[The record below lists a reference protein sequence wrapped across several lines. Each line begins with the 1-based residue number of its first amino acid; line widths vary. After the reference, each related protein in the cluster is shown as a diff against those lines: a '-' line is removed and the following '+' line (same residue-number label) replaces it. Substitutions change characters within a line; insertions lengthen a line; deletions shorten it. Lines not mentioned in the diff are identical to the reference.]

1 MRRPN
6 RFSWIGL
13 EAAGV
18 EPNTSLEKTQTCRPH
33 EHPLPPSL
41 LRNNLRCDWSA
52 THTCDASFYADS
64 CHNWLLV
71 FLSMLG
77 VNEYEGQRSSSGRA
91 RFLRRRL
98 LLFLLSMFP
107 GSDDQGKISS
117 SMNDDLAPSFVFFD
131 KNREMPEQLFSKWNL
146 NKRKRNFFS
155 IWTSSCFWFF
165 SCWDFLI
172 HSELFKPL
180 LPWSS

>member
-1 MRRPN
+1 MSTTRSP
-6 RFSWIGL
+6 
-13 EAAGV
+13 
-18 EPNTSLEKTQTCRPH
+18 T
-33 EHPLPPSL
+33 PPSL
-41 LRNNLRCDWSA
+41 QRKNLRCDWSA

-107 GSDDQGKISS
+107 GSNDQGKISS

-131 KNREMPEQLFSKWNL
+131 KNREMPEQLVSKWNL
-146 NKRKRNFFS
+146 NKRKRNLFRYERVLAFDFLAAG
-155 IWTSSCFWFF
+155 I
-165 SCWDFLI
+165 FLI

-180 LPWSS
+180 FPWSS

>member
-1 MRRPN
+1 MPRPI

-13 EAAGV
+13 EATGV
-18 EPNTSLEKTQTCRPH
+18 EPSTSLRRPKRVDH
-33 EHPLPPSL
+33 T
-41 LRNNLRCDWSA
+41 N
-52 THTCDASFYADS
+52 THSPFSPKKELEMWLISHTHDASFYADS

-180 LPWSS
+180 FPWS